1 MVMSSRPSVPVVL
14 AGPDGPSHP
23 VVHRRPGPVIPALAA
38 TITLAITAE
47 LGGGILADV
56 TSTKISSI
64 LIWLL
69 LLLVSPRGESLTGWL
84 RIAWSGPVSR

>member
-23 VVHRRPGPVIPALAA
+23 VVRRRPGPVIPALAA

-56 TSTKISSI
+56 ASTEISSI
-64 LIWLL
+64 VFGSSSLLRSSLITNRLVKDRTG
-69 LLLVSPRGESLTGWL
+69 LLVSQ
-84 RIAWSGPVSR
+84 